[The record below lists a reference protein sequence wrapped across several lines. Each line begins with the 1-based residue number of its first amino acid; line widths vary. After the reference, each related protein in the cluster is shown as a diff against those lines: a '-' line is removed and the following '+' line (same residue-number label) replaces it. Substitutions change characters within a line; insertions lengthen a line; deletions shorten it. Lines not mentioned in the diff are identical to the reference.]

1 MSLLSFKDWYE
12 NKKKSS
18 KHITSETAVYKISEN
33 IFKAPSKMLHIEI
46 DVFSEKSKFSKNR
59 IDRFYL
65 NSDSELYSEND
76 LKIIESIISQ
86 ARERGNKIYLVGYD
100 FSSSDPQKCLVNSS
114 RFAKGL
120 SRKLNLTESVE
131 TKGLGRFEGIS
142 ESQLNIVPK
151 SFNKKRIELIE
162 CAFDTNSVAKSIEIN
177 FNFNPNDYHLLEKYK
192 T

>member
-1 MSLLSFKDWYE
+1 
-12 NKKKSS
+12 
-18 KHITSETAVYKISEN
+18 
-33 IFKAPSKMLHIEI
+33 
-46 DVFSEKSKFSKNR
+46 VFSEKSKFSKSR